1 MKAVKKESLEKFGR
15 RKLKVDYSLKT
26 VFKIVITAGILASLV
41 GCARWRCMTIRA
53 EDCEDAECLSEVF
66 GCRYRF

>member
-1 MKAVKKESLEKFGR
+1 MKVVKKESLEKFGR

-41 GCARWRCMTIRA
+41 GCVRWRCLGLRA
-53 EDCEDAECLSEVF
+53 EDCRDSECLSEVF
-66 GCRYRF
+66 GCEYKF